1 MSKDAVTTTNNV
13 IPFPSHPPRVTKCP
27 PAHAICTD
35 ESDCEGVLYMDDQEV
50 QYLIV
55 SLMQ

>member
-1 MSKDAVTTTNNV
+1 MPKDVVTTTNV
-13 IPFPSHPPRVTKCP
+13 IPFPYHRITKCP

-50 QYLIV
+50 QSLIV

>member
-1 MSKDAVTTTNNV
+1 MSKDAVTTTNV
-13 IPFPSHPPRVTKCP
+13 IPFPPIPPHVTKCP
-27 PAHAICTD
+27 PAYAICTD

-50 QYLIV
+50 QSLIV

>member
-1 MSKDAVTTTNNV
+1 MPKDAVTTNNV
-13 IPFPSHPPRVTKCP
+13 IPFPLPPPHVTKCP
-27 PAHAICTD
+27 PAYAICTD

-50 QYLIV
+50 QSLIV

>member
-1 MSKDAVTTTNNV
+1 MSKDAVTTNNV
-13 IPFPSHPPRVTKCP
+13 IPFPPHRITKCP
-27 PAHAICTD
+27 PAYAICTD